1 MVARSTAPVI
11 GAACTADSDFGHR
24 GGGRNGWLLS
34 VAYRKQRSHRHFVG
48 TVEQHERE
56 ELETAIVNDIH
67 LFDVGVTYEF
77 KSRFSVSASVPFMAA
92 TRTRPGR
99 LDIPSLGR
107 PGPDQVS
114 HAVGFGDISVGAK
127 AWVLDPNREGRP
139 RQNIAFGF
147 GVKLLTG
154 NEGVTDT
161 VQTATGP
168 RTIVVDQ
175 SIQLGDGGWGFV
187 FSTDMY
193 KRLWKTT
200 LYGSG
205 VYLVNP
211 RDTNGV
217 RTGRGR
223 ASEAI
228 MSVSDQYLARAGV
241 LFPVPKAPRWTA
253 SIGGRVEGVPVR
265 DIIGKSNGFRRP
277 GYGISV
283 EPGVNYARG
292 GDIWSLSVPI
302 AVSRNRRRS
311 VTDIIDR
318 RHGDAAFADYLI
330 VAGWSHRF

>member
-1 MVARSTAPVI
+1 VI
-11 GAACTADSDFGHR
+11 GAASESDPAGHGDR
-24 GGGRNGWLLS
+24 RNHWMLS

-56 ELETAIVNDIH
+56 EAETEIVNDIH

-77 KSRFSVSASVPFMAA
+77 KSLYSVSASVPFMYA
-92 TRTRPGR
+92 TRTRPGT
-99 LDIPSLGR
+99 LDIPTSGR

-114 HAVGFGDISVGAK
+114 HGIGFGDVSVGAK
-127 AWVLDPNREGRP
+127 VWVLDPNREIRP
-139 RQNIAFGF
+139 RQNIAFGL
-147 GVKLLTG
+147 GLKIPTG

-161 VQTATGP
+161 VQTAAGP
-168 RTIVVDQ
+168 RTVVVDQ
-175 SIQLGDGGWGFV
+175 SIQLGDGGWGYV

-193 KRLWKTT
+193 KRLWRTT

-205 VYLVNP
+205 VYLFNP
-211 RDTNGV
+211 RNTNGV

-241 LFPVPKAPRWTA
+241 IFAAPKARGWTA
-253 SIGGRVEGVPVR
+253 SFGGRVEGVPVR
-265 DIIGKSNGFRRP
+265 DIFGKSAGFRRP

-283 EPGVNYARG
+283 EPGLNYYSRNG
-292 GDIWSLSVPI
+292 RDVWSLSVPV
-302 AVSRNRRRS
+302 AVKRNRLRS
-311 VTDIIDR
+311 VPDFIDNR
-318 RHGDAAFADYLI
+318 AGDAAFADYII

>member
-1 MVARSTAPVI
+1 VI
-11 GAACTADSDFGHR
+11 GAACTSESEESAQ
-24 GGGRNGWLLS
+24 GGGRRNHWMLS

-56 ELETAIVNDIH
+56 EAETEIVNDIH

-77 KSRFSVSASVPFMAA
+77 KSRYSVSASVPFMVA
-92 TRTRPGR
+92 TRTRPGT

-114 HAVGFGDISVGAK
+114 HAVGFGDVSVGAK
-127 AWVLDPNREGRP
+127 VWVLDPDREVRP

-147 GVKLLTG
+147 GVKIPTG

-161 VQTATGP
+161 VQTPTGP

-187 FSTDMY
+187 VNTDMY
-193 KRLWKTT
+193 KRVWRTT

-205 VYLVNP
+205 VYLFNP
-211 RDTNGV
+211 RNTNGV
-217 RTGRGR
+217 KTGRGR

-228 MSVSDQYLARAGV
+228 MSVSDQYLGRAGV
-241 LFPVPKAPRWTA
+241 IFPVPKARGWTA
-253 SIGGRVEGVPVR
+253 SFGARAEGVPVR
-265 DIIGKSNGFRRP
+265 DIFGKSAGFRRP
-277 GYGISV
+277 GYAVSV
-283 EPGVNYARG
+283 EPGVNYYRRG
-292 GDIWSLSVPI
+292 DVWSLSVPI

-311 VTDIIDR
+311 VPDYIDNR
-318 RHGDAAFADYLI
+318 AGDAAFADYVI